1 MSISE
6 PRKDGLTRKGG
17 KAFGSP
23 NVRKDDERERERER
37 ENTKLCERS
46 KNQTKFGS

>member
-1 MSISE
+1 MSIWE

-23 NVRKDDERERERER
+23 NVRKDDERERE
-37 ENTKLCERS
+37 NTKLCERS
-46 KNQTKFGS
+46 KNQTEFGS